1 MPLGSL
7 KTKLIAGTAL
17 ILGILL
23 GVLGLPLW
31 RGMLVS
37 VNQEEYGKLTY
48 LCDSAMRSH
57 YLAKARTA
65 ATPSLETVQALERTE
80 LALIDCQDYDILQK
94 KLELWGLRENE
105 LGLMRLKAIEAD
117 AEGLKDVIDAHEI
130 RD

>member
-1 MPLGSL
+1 MFGVGVLCGVLALP
-7 KTKLIAGTAL
+7 IWRTAL
-17 ILGILL
+17 VQL
-23 GVLGLPLW
+23 
-31 RGMLVS
+31 
-37 VNQEEYGKLTY
+37 NQAEYGRLTY
-48 LCDSAMRSH
+48 LCDSAMRTH
-57 YLAKARTA
+57 YLAKARTVA
-65 ATPSLETVQALERTE
+65 SPSKDSVEDLERSE